1 MTLRFHKRLY
11 TKAAVKDAVQA
22 FTGVA
27 RVAVRAEGDYQVVD
41 VEAMDPADTG
51 EVAGELAN
59 WALGQSIVQRG
70 ER

>member
-11 TKAAVKDAVQA
+11 TKAAVKSAAEA
-22 FTGVA
+22 FSGVA
-27 RVAVRAEGDYQVVD
+27 RVKVRADGDYAVVE
-41 VEAMDPADTG
+41 VEAEDPADTA
-51 EVAGELAN
+51 EVAGELSN